1 MSFTSPLKLF
11 TPVKLDKL
19 VLRNRMALAPLTRA
33 RATEDNVPTDMM
45 SEHYA
50 QRASAGLIITEAT
63 GISRQGLGWESAPGI
78 WNDDQVAGWAKVVE
92 AVHAKEGAVCM
103 QLWHMGRQVHSS
115 ITGEAPVSASAIQ
128 LEGEITAKGQTK
140 QPFETPE
147 ALTEAGID
155 RIVADYRKAAENAKK
170 AGMDAVE
177 VHSANG
183 YLLDQFLQPCSNKR
197 TDDYGG
203 SIDNRVRFL
212 MRVVDAVCEVYPSHL
227 VGVRVAPNGAFNSMG
242 SPDNIET
249 FSEVVRLLGE
259 KQVGYVHLMDGLAF
273 GFHEKC
279 EVFTLRRARDILA
292 KTAGKEGTLLMGNAG
307 YTKETAE
314 ERLQADDADLI
325 AFGRLWIANPDL
337 PERFALGAEL
347 NADCPR
353 ELWVTPGLG
362 RKGYTDLP
370 LLGEGEAATGA
381 QS

>member
-11 TPVKLDKL
+11 TPVNLDTL
-19 VLRNRMALAPLTRA
+19 VLRNRMVLAPLTRA
-33 RATEDNVPTDMM
+33 RASDDHVPTEMM
-45 SEHYA
+45 IEYYR
-50 QRASAGLIITEAT
+50 QRASAGMIITEAT
-63 GISRQGLGWESAPGI
+63 GITRQGLGWGNAPGI
-78 WNDDQVAGWAKVVE
+78 WNDEQVAAWSKITE
-92 AVHAKEGAVCM
+92 TVHEKDGLVCM

-115 ITGEAPVSASAIQ
+115 ISGEQVVSASAVQ
-128 LEGEITAKGQTK
+128 LDGEINGAKGK
-140 QPFETPE
+140 KYPYETPE

-155 RIVADYRKAAENAKK
+155 RIVDDYRRAAQNAKK
-170 AGMDAVE
+170 AGVDAVE

-197 TDDYGG
+197 ADNYGG
-203 SIDNRVRFL
+203 SIENRARFML
-212 MRVVDAVCEVYPSHL
+212 RVVDAVCEVFPARL
-227 VGVRVAPNGAFNSMG
+227 VGVRVAPNGSFNSMG

-259 KQVGYVHLMDGLAF
+259 RQVGYVHLMDGLAF

-279 EVFTLRRARDILA
+279 EAFTLRRARDILA
-292 KTAGKEGTLLMGNAG
+292 KTAGSEGTLLMGNCG

-325 AFGRLWIANPDL
+325 AFGRLWISNPDL

-347 NADCPR
+347 NPDATQ
-353 ELWVTPGLG
+353 EQWWTGSLG
-362 RKGYTDLP
+362 RSGFTDFP
-370 LLGEGEAATGA
+370 VLGQGEAAATA